1 MREPEE
7 NSKELSEKGSKLT
20 EESTQAEE
28 TGNTQAEESTQ
39 AEETGKQPLSE
50 TWSQDAQD
58 ELQEF
63 IELQGIYIR
72 Q

>member
-1 MREPEE
+1 MKGPED
-7 NSKELSEKGSKLT
+7 NTKKQT
-20 EESTQAEE
+20 EEVSKD
-28 TGNTQAEESTQ
+28 NK
-39 AEETGKQPLSE
+39 KQPLSE

>member
-1 MREPEE
+1 MKEPEE
-7 NSKELSEKGSKLT
+7 NRTQQPQEKERKEIK
-20 EESTQAEE
+20 
-28 TGNTQAEESTQ
+28 
-39 AEETGKQPLSE
+39 KQPLSE

>member
-1 MREPEE
+1 MKEPEE
-7 NSKELSEKGSKLT
+7 KKEQQL
-20 EESTQAEE
+20 EE
-28 TGNTQAEESTQ
+28 TGKKAE
-39 AEETGKQPLSE
+39 KQPLSE

>member
-1 MREPEE
+1 MKGDILMKEPEE
-7 NSKELSEKGSKLT
+7 NRTQQIEKETNK
-20 EESTQAEE
+20 E
-28 TGNTQAEESTQ
+28 TK
-39 AEETGKQPLSE
+39 KQPLSE

>member
-1 MREPEE
+1 MKGPEE
-7 NSKELSEKGSKLT
+7 VKKQPL
-20 EESTQAEE
+20 AEE
-28 TGNTQAEESTQ
+28 AEK
-39 AEETGKQPLSE
+39 ETKQPLSE

>member
-1 MREPEE
+1 MRWERWFLILRTMHLHPP
-7 NSKELSEKGSKLT
+7 KKQPL
-20 EESTQAEE
+20 AEE
-28 TGNTQAEESTQ
+28 AEK
-39 AEETGKQPLSE
+39 ETKQPLSE

>member
-7 NSKELSEKGSKLT
+7 NEKQ
-20 EESTQAEE
+20 QAE
-28 TGNTQAEESTQ
+28 AERGQ
-39 AEETGKQPLSE
+39 VAEKQPLSE

>member
-1 MREPEE
+1 MKGPEE
-7 NSKELSEKGSKLT
+7 VKKQQST
-20 EESTQAEE
+20 EEAEKE
-28 TGNTQAEESTQ
+28 TT
-39 AEETGKQPLSE
+39 KQPLSE

>member
-1 MREPEE
+1 MKGPEE
-7 NSKELSEKGSKLT
+7 NNSRKQLEEEKK
-20 EESTQAEE
+20 
-28 TGNTQAEESTQ
+28 
-39 AEETGKQPLSE
+39 ETGKQPLSE

>member
-20 EESTQAEE
+20 EESTQV
-28 TGNTQAEESTQ
+28 
-39 AEETGKQPLSE
+39 TGKQPLSE

>member
-1 MREPEE
+1 MKGPKESRTQQTEE
-7 NSKELSEKGSKLT
+7 EVSKETK
-20 EESTQAEE
+20 
-28 TGNTQAEESTQ
+28 
-39 AEETGKQPLSE
+39 KQPLSE

>member
-1 MREPEE
+1 MKEPEE
-7 NSKELSEKGSKLT
+7 NKIQQNKE
-20 EESTQAEE
+20 EEHK
-28 TGNTQAEESTQ
+28 
-39 AEETGKQPLSE
+39 ETGKQPLSE

>member
-1 MREPEE
+1 MKGPEE
-7 NSKELSEKGSKLT
+7 NRIQQNKE
-20 EESTQAEE
+20 EEPK
-28 TGNTQAEESTQ
+28 
-39 AEETGKQPLSE
+39 ETGKQPLSE
-50 TWSQDAQD
+50 TWSQDAQE

>member
-39 AEETGKQPLSE
+39 VTGKQPLSE

>member
-1 MREPEE
+1 MEEPEE
-7 NSKELSEKGSKLT
+7 NINQQTKEK
-20 EESTQAEE
+20 AEE
-28 TGNTQAEESTQ
+28 E
-39 AEETGKQPLSE
+39 KQPVSE

>member
-1 MREPEE
+1 MKEPEE
-7 NSKELSEKGSKLT
+7 KDKKEI
-20 EESTQAEE
+20 EE
-28 TGNTQAEESTQ
+28 TKKTAP
-39 AEETGKQPLSE
+39 KQPLSE

-58 ELQEF
+58 EPQEF

>member
-1 MREPEE
+1 MTGPEE
-7 NSKELSEKGSKLT
+7 KTEQRKEQTADSRQT
-20 EESTQAEE
+20 EQE
-28 TGNTQAEESTQ
+28 TT
-39 AEETGKQPLSE
+39 KQPLSE

>member
-28 TGNTQAEESTQ
+28 STQ
-39 AEETGKQPLSE
+39 VTGKQPLSE

>member
-1 MREPEE
+1 MKEPEE
-7 NSKELSEKGSKLT
+7 KAEQ
-20 EESTQAEE
+20 QAEQNDTE
-28 TGNTQAEESTQ
+28 Q
-39 AEETGKQPLSE
+39 TGKQPISE